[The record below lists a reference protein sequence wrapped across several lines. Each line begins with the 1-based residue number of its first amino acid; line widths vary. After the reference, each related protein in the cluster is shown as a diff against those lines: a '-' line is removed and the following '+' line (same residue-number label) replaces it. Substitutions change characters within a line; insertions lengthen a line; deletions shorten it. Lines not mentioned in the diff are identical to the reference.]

1 MGTKKTNATKV
12 EEVKNEVV
20 DATKVEDTTQQVT
33 VDATKADATKV
44 EDAKVEDT
52 KVEDTKPVLVDFKS
66 YIGKDNDEIV
76 RALIA
81 RSDCRNHANLVI
93 TNVLQST
100 TQEGGL
106 TIVVN
111 KALPQYVLDAD
122 TGDYVMST
130 TRNIFTSVIA
140 VSAILKA
147 QGEMLLAKAIMNDNI
162 NQILAILKG
171 ARISVI
177 SHAIA
182 AGEDFVNPFATR
194 MPSEFTATERDRVQ
208 YFPYDV
214 TLADKSVI
222 MEELTLAKLLG

>member
-1 MGTKKTNATKV
+1 MGTKKTNATV

-33 VDATKADATKV
+33 VDATKADATKSKDAEV
-44 EDAKVEDT
+44 ENT
-52 KVEDTKPVLVDFKS
+52 PILVDLKS

-111 KALPQYVLDAD
+111 KALPQYILDAD

-130 TRNIFTSVIA
+130 TRNVFTSIIA
-140 VSAILKA
+140 ISAILKA

>member
-1 MGTKKTNATKV
+1 MGTKKTNETV

-20 DATKVEDTTQQVT
+20 
-33 VDATKADATKV
+33 VDAAKA
-44 EDAKVEDT
+44 
-52 KVEDTKPVLVDFKS
+52 EDTKPVLVDFKS

-93 TNVLQST
+93 TNVVQST
-100 TQEGGL
+100 TQENGL

-111 KALPQYVLDAD
+111 KNLPQYILDAD

-130 TRNIFTSVIA
+130 TRNIFTSTIA
-140 VSAILKA
+140 LSGIMKAIGKPLF
-147 QGEMLLAKAIMNDNI
+147 AKAITDGNI
-162 NQILAILKG
+162 NKILAILTG

-177 SHAIA
+177 SHEIA

-194 MPSEFTATERDRVQ
+194 MPSEFTATERNRVQ

-214 TLADKSVI
+214 TLADSKTI
-222 MEELTLAKLLG
+222 LEELSLAQLLG

>member
-1 MGTKKTNATKV
+1 METKDVKD
-12 EEVKNEVV
+12 EVKDEVV
-20 DATKVEDTTQQVT
+20 
-33 VDATKADATKV
+33 VDK
-44 EDAKVEDT
+44 DAKS
-52 KVEDTKPVLVDFKS
+52 VLVDFKS

-81 RSDCRNHANLVI
+81 RSDCKNHANLVI
-93 TNVLQST
+93 TNVIQST

-147 QGEMLLAKAIMNDNI
+147 QGEMLLAKAIMGDNI

-177 SHAIA
+177 SHEIA

-194 MPSEFTATERDRVQ
+194 MPSEFTATERNRVQ

>member
-1 MGTKKTNATKV
+1 M
-12 EEVKNEVV
+12 
-20 DATKVEDTTQQVT
+20 D
-33 VDATKADATKV
+33 
-44 EDAKVEDT
+44 
-52 KVEDTKPVLVDFKS
+52 LKS

-76 RALIA
+76 RALIT
-81 RSDCRNHANLVI
+81 RSDCCNHANLVI

-111 KALPQYVLDAD
+111 KALPQYILDAD

-147 QGEMLLAKAIMNDNI
+147 QGEMLLAKAIMGDNI

>member
-1 MGTKKTNATKV
+1 MGTKKNNATI
-12 EEVKNEVV
+12 EEVKDEVVV
-20 DATKVEDTTQQVT
+20 DATKGKDAEVENT
-33 VDATKADATKV
+33 
-44 EDAKVEDT
+44 
-52 KVEDTKPVLVDFKS
+52 PILVDFKS

-81 RSDCRNHANLVI
+81 RSDCSNHANL
-93 TNVLQST
+93 VLQST

-147 QGEMLLAKAIMNDNI
+147 QGEMLLAKAIMNDNL

-177 SHAIA
+177 SHEIA

-194 MPSEFTATERDRVQ
+194 MPSEFTATERNRVQ

>member
-1 MGTKKTNATKV
+1 METKKNDATV

-20 DATKVEDTTQQVT
+20 VDTTN
-33 VDATKADATKV
+33 V
-44 EDAKVEDT
+44 EDAKVDTTKVEDT

-147 QGEMLLAKAIMNDNI
+147 QGEMLLAKAIMGDNI

-177 SHAIA
+177 SHEIA
-182 AGEDFVNPFATR
+182 TGEDFVNPFATR
-194 MPSEFTATERDRVQ
+194 MPSEFTVTERNRVQ

-214 TLADKSVI
+214 ILADKSVI

>member
-1 MGTKKTNATKV
+1 METKKTNATV

-33 VDATKADATKV
+33 VDATKADATKGKDAEV
-44 EDAKVEDT
+44 ENT
-52 KVEDTKPVLVDFKS
+52 PILVDLKS

-81 RSDCRNHANLVI
+81 RSDCRNHTNLVI

-111 KALPQYVLDAD
+111 KALPQYILDAD
-122 TGDYVMST
+122 TGEYVMST
-130 TRNIFTSVIA
+130 TRNVFTSIIA
-140 VSAILKA
+140 ISAILKA

>member
-1 MGTKKTNATKV
+1 MGTKKTNATV

-20 DATKVEDTTQQVT
+20 VDTTN
-33 VDATKADATKV
+33 V
-44 EDAKVEDT
+44 EDAKVDAA
-52 KVEDTKPVLVDFKS
+52 KAEDTKPVLVDFKS

-147 QGEMLLAKAIMNDNI
+147 QGEMLLAKAMGDNI

-177 SHAIA
+177 SHEIA

-194 MPSEFTATERDRVQ
+194 MPSEFTATERNRVQ

>member
-1 MGTKKTNATKV
+1 MGTKKTNEPI
-12 EEVKNEVV
+12 EEVKDKVIV
-20 DATKVEDTTQQVT
+20 DETN
-33 VDATKADATKV
+33 
-44 EDAKVEDT
+44 
-52 KVEDTKPVLVDFKS
+52 PILVDFKS

-76 RALIA
+76 RALIG
-81 RSDCRNHANLVI
+81 RSDVTNHANCII
-93 TNVLQST
+93 TNVVDRDSDN
-100 TQEGGL
+100 GFM
-106 TIVVN
+106 TIVVS
-111 KALPQYVLDAD
+111 KGLPQYVLNAD
-122 TGDYVMST
+122 TGEYELST

-147 QGEMLLAKAIMNDNI
+147 QGEMLLAKAIMGDNI

-177 SHAIA
+177 SHEIA

-194 MPSEFTATERDRVQ
+194 MPSEFTATERNRVQ

>member
-1 MGTKKTNATKV
+1 METKKNDATI
-12 EEVKNEVV
+12 EEVKDEVVV
-20 DATKVEDTTQQVT
+20 DATKGKDAEVENT
-33 VDATKADATKV
+33 
-44 EDAKVEDT
+44 
-52 KVEDTKPVLVDFKS
+52 PILVDFQS

-111 KALPQYVLDAD
+111 KALPQYILDAD
-122 TGDYVMST
+122 TGEYVMST
-130 TRNIFTSVIA
+130 TRNVFTSIIA
-140 VSAILKA
+140 ISAILKA

>member
-1 MGTKKTNATKV
+1 METKKTN
-12 EEVKNEVV
+12 EVV
-20 DATKVEDTTQQVT
+20 DEVKDEVVVDETKGK
-33 VDATKADATKV
+33 DA
-44 EDAKVEDT
+44 E
-52 KVEDTKPVLVDFKS
+52 PVLVDLKS

-81 RSDCRNHANLVI
+81 RSDCRNYANLVI

-111 KALPQYVLDAD
+111 KALPQYILDAD
-122 TGDYVMST
+122 TGEYVMST
-130 TRNIFTSVIA
+130 TRNVFTSIIA
-140 VSAILKA
+140 ISAILKA

>member
-1 MGTKKTNATKV
+1 METK
-12 EEVKNEVV
+12 EVV
-20 DATKVEDTTQQVT
+20 NNDGKS
-33 VDATKADATKV
+33 
-44 EDAKVEDT
+44 
-52 KVEDTKPVLVDFKS
+52 VLVDFKS

-81 RSDCRNHANLVI
+81 RSDCRNHASLVI

-111 KALPQYVLDAD
+111 KALPQYILDAD

-140 VSAILKA
+140 ISAILKA
-147 QGEMLLAKAIMNDNI
+147 QGEMLLAKTIMNDNI

-177 SHAIA
+177 SHEIA

-194 MPSEFTATERDRVQ
+194 MPSEFTATERNRVQ
-208 YFPYDV
+208 YFPYDI

>member
-1 MGTKKTNATKV
+1 METKKNDATI
-12 EEVKNEVV
+12 EEVKDEVVV
-20 DATKVEDTTQQVT
+20 DATKGNDAEVENT
-33 VDATKADATKV
+33 
-44 EDAKVEDT
+44 
-52 KVEDTKPVLVDFKS
+52 PILVDLKS

-100 TQEGGL
+100 TQEGRL

-111 KALPQYVLDAD
+111 KALPQYILDAD
-122 TGDYVMST
+122 TGEYVMST
-130 TRNIFTSVIA
+130 TRNVFTSIIA
-140 VSAILKA
+140 ISAILKA

-177 SHAIA
+177 SHAVA
-182 AGEDFVNPFATR
+182 TGEDFVNPFATR

>member
-1 MGTKKTNATKV
+1 MGTKKTNEPI
-12 EEVKNEVV
+12 EEVKDKVIV
-20 DATKVEDTTQQVT
+20 DETN
-33 VDATKADATKV
+33 
-44 EDAKVEDT
+44 
-52 KVEDTKPVLVDFKS
+52 PILVDLKS

-81 RSDCRNHANLVI
+81 RSDCKNHPNLVI
-93 TNVLQST
+93 TNVVQST

-111 KALPQYVLDAD
+111 KALPQYILDAD

-177 SHAIA
+177 SHEIA

-194 MPSEFTATERDRVQ
+194 MPSEFTATEHNRVK

-222 MEELTLAKLLG
+222 MEELTLAKLLS

>member
-1 MGTKKTNATKV
+1 MGTKKTNETV

-20 DATKVEDTTQQVT
+20 VEEVKNEVV
-33 VDATKADATKV
+33 VDEAKA
-44 EDAKVEDT
+44 
-52 KVEDTKPVLVDFKS
+52 EDTKPVLVDFKS

-93 TNVLQST
+93 TNVVQST
-100 TQEGGL
+100 TQENGL

-111 KALPQYVLDAD
+111 KNLPQYILDAD
-122 TGDYVMST
+122 TGNYVMST
-130 TRNIFTSVIA
+130 TRNIFTSTIA
-140 VSAILKA
+140 LSGIMKAIGKPLF
-147 QGEMLLAKAIMNDNI
+147 AKAITDGNI
-162 NQILAILKG
+162 NKILAILTG

-177 SHAIA
+177 SHEIA

-194 MPSEFTATERDRVQ
+194 MPSEFTATERNRVQ

-214 TLADKSVI
+214 TLADSKTI
-222 MEELTLAKLLG
+222 LEELSLAQLLG

>member
-1 MGTKKTNATKV
+1 MEAKDVKD
-12 EEVKNEVV
+12 EVKNEVV
-20 DATKVEDTTQQVT
+20 
-33 VDATKADATKV
+33 VDK
-44 EDAKVEDT
+44 DAKS
-52 KVEDTKPVLVDFKS
+52 VLVDLKS

-122 TGDYVMST
+122 SGDYVMST
-130 TRNIFTSVIA
+130 TRNVFTSIIA
-140 VSAILKA
+140 ISAILKA

-177 SHAIA
+177 SHEIA

-194 MPSEFTATERDRVQ
+194 MPSEFTATERNRVQ
-208 YFPYDV
+208 YFPYDI
-214 TLADKSVI
+214 TLADKSII
-222 MEELTLAKLLG
+222 MEELSLAKLLG

>member
-1 MGTKKTNATKV
+1 MGTKKNDATI
-12 EEVKNEVV
+12 EEVKDEVVV
-20 DATKVEDTTQQVT
+20 DATKGKDAEVENT
-33 VDATKADATKV
+33 
-44 EDAKVEDT
+44 
-52 KVEDTKPVLVDFKS
+52 PILVDFKS

-147 QGEMLLAKAIMNDNI
+147 QGEMLLAKAIMGDNI

-177 SHAIA
+177 SHEIA

-194 MPSEFTATERDRVQ
+194 MSSEFTATERNRVQ